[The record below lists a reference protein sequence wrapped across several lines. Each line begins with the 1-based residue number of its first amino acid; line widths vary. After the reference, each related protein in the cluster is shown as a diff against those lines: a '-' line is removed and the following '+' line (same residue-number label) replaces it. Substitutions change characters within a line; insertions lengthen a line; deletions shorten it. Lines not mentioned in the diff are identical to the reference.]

1 MPENIKTGRASFR
14 RWRGVIL
21 VLCAITSLLPQI
33 FRAYLLDVFSGFPG
47 RIGVGIRYIL
57 IRTLVKKCGENVYI
71 GRWCVF
77 KNPQNLSLG
86 SNISFHE
93 RAYVDAAGN
102 ISVGS
107 DVSFAHSVSIISFEH
122 RYELC
127 GQPFKYQSLDLRN
140 VCIASNVWVGCGVRI
155 LAGSVIDSDVVVAA
169 NSVTKKHLTAGVYAG
184 SPAMKVKELP

>member
-1 MPENIKTGRASFR
+1 MPENIKSGRNVFR
-14 RWRGVIL
+14 RWRGIIL
-21 VLCAITSLLPQI
+21 FLCAVTSFLPKI
-33 FRAYLLDVFSGFPG
+33 SRVYLLDVFSGFPG

-57 IRTLVKKCGENVYI
+57 VRTLVKTCGENIYI

-77 KNPQNLSLG
+77 KNLHNLSLG

-93 RAYVDAAGN
+93 RVYIDAVGN

-122 RYELC
+122 RYETC
-127 GQPFKYQSLDLRN
+127 GHPFKYQPLDLKR

-184 SPAMKVKELP
+184 TPAIKVKELL